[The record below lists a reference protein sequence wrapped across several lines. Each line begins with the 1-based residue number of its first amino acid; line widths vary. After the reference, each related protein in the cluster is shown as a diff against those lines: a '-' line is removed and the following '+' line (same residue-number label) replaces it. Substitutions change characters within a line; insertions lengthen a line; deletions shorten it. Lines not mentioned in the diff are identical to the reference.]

1 MQNLELKYVRFQ
13 FGFHVLISDRYIN
26 FRFGDLRKPKL
37 YFRSSE
43 TSQFL
48 DIFDG
53 WSLMYRKWPNK
64 ENWQPSLFDVE
75 KHC

>member
-1 MQNLELKYVRFQ
+1 MTDTSGMAILENL
-13 FGFHVLISDRYIN
+13 N
-26 FRFGDLRKPKL
+26 FTFEVN
-37 YFRSSE
+37 SE

>member
-1 MQNLELKYVRFQ
+1 MAILENL
-13 FGFHVLISDRYIN
+13 N
-26 FRFGDLRKPKL
+26 FTFEVH
-37 YFRSSE
+37 SE